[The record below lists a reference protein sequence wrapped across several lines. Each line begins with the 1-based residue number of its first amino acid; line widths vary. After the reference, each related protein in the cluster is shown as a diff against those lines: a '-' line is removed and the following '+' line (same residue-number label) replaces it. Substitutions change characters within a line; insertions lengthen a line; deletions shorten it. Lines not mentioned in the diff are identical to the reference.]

1 MGPAQSLQ
9 RSSGRLGGSGLGR
22 ESSVWTAP
30 PTACWGGPVGAR
42 WGGGGEDRLRGRTT
56 EAAACTS
63 TLRVERL
70 PSTGTHVSPPLG
82 PRLPLPPPVSCHLPP
97 PSLCCSHNGLLSP
110 PITVPLSGSL
120 PRMPG
125 PRTVAEG
132 LVVIIGTSAGL
143 PASPPRAGARAPE
156 RGPRSQTMAWH
167 TAGTPQ
173 VGCERRCPSEWVREQ
188 VCE

>member
-110 PITVPLSGSL
+110 PHNCPPLGVLAQNAWSPHSGRGACCYHRNLCRPPCLTASCG
-120 PRMPG
+120 G
-125 PRTVAEG
+125 PC
-132 LVVIIGTSAGL
+132 
-143 PASPPRAGARAPE
+143 PRAG
-156 RGPRSQTMAWH
+156 
-167 TAGTPQ
+167 TPLPDHGLAHGRDSTSG
-173 VGCERRCPSEWVREQ
+173 V
-188 VCE
+188 